1 MNNYKELESVK
12 TVINKYIDGSFKAD
26 VDLLKSVFH
35 ENARMSGYL
44 GDQLLIG
51 GPEPFFEDLESR
63 PSMFEK
69 EDPYRAYITYI
80 NITGSIASV
89 ILYETGFFG
98 NASIEDH
105 FHLIKDKGGEW
116 KIIAKTFITV
126 E

>member
-1 MNNYKELESVK
+1 MNNYGELESVK
-12 TVINKYIDGSFKAD
+12 SVINKYIDGSFKAD
-26 VDLLKSVFH
+26 VGLLKSVFH
-35 ENARMSGYL
+35 ENAKMSGYL
-44 GDQLLIG
+44 GDRLLIG

-69 EDPYRAYITYI
+69 NDPYKAYIINI

-98 NASIEDH
+98 NAGIEDH
-105 FHLIKDKGGEW
+105 FHLIRDKEGAW
-116 KIIAKTFITV
+116 KIIAKTFTTV